1 MYANINSASVESGKN
16 ISPKSYKVIK
26 LFGMVSMQV
35 AFVLNNGS
43 KEELQLSETVFDCRF
58 NEPLVHQ
65 VVTAYLAGGRQGTRA
80 QKNRS
85 AVSGGG
91 KKPWKQ
97 KGMGRARAGTIR
109 SPLWRSGGVT
119 FAANQQDYSQ
129 KINKKMY
136 RAAMRCIF
144 SELLRQDRFLI
155 TDSFLLEQAK
165 TRELVIKLKEFK
177 IEDKVLIVLDEVDNK
192 LYLAARNLHTVAIAH
207 VEAINPVDLIN
218 HEKILVTASALKQIE
233 ELLA

>member
-1 MYANINSASVESGKN
+1 
-16 ISPKSYKVIK
+16 
-26 LFGMVSMQV
+26 MQV
-35 AFVLNNGS
+35 ALVTKNASNQ
-43 KEELQLSETVFDCRF
+43 ELQLSEAVFGCRF

-80 QKNRS
+80 QKNRA

-119 FAANQQDYSQ
+119 FASSTQDFSQ
-129 KINKKMY
+129 KVNKKMY
-136 RAAMRCIF
+136 RAAMRSIC
-144 SELLRQDRFLI
+144 SELLRQGRFLVL
-155 TDSFLLEQAK
+155 DAFDLEKAK
-165 TRELVIKLKEFK
+165 TRDLVAKLHDLN
-177 IEDKVLIVLDEVDNK
+177 IDQKVLIVLEEVNENI
-192 LYLAARNLHTVAIAH
+192 YLASRNLHKVELTD
-207 VEAINPVDLIN
+207 VEAINPVNLIH
-218 HEKILVTASALKQIE
+218 HEKIVITAPALKQIE